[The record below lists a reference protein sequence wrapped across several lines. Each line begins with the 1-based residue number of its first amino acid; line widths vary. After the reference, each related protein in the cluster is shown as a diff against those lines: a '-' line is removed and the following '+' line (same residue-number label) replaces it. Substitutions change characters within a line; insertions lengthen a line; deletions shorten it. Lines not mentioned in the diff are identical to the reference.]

1 MADNNSVISSSSV
14 DVQMRLLDDF
24 SDMEGEEE
32 EGGLVMVMET
42 RFSTG
47 GGGGGRG
54 SRKVSGRK
62 RDLSIVLEDTESL
75 SHSSDDNHKQEDLIE
90 EEEEEEENG
99 ESIESIP
106 YNDINS
112 TVIPSELSSP
122 SQSSLPP
129 QSPPSQSL
137 PPQPSQSSQSSPSQS
152 SLQKSDFTREF
163 LVLRHKYLHE
173 LPIPEGEEFQKKY
186 KGYWMYLSV
195 IVVFYS
201 LPVYQLMLTYQ
212 RVSDTDH

>member
-1 MADNNSVISSSSV
+1 MTDNNSVISSSSV

-47 GGGGGRG
+47 GGGGRG

-90 EEEEEEENG
+90 EEEEENG

-106 YNDINS
+106 YNDINN

-129 QSPPSQSL
+129 QFPPSQSL
-137 PPQPSQSSQSSPSQS
+137 PPQPSLPSQSSPSQS

>member
-1 MADNNSVISSSSV
+1 MTDNNSVISSSSV

-42 RFSTG
+42 RFST

-90 EEEEEEENG
+90 EEEEEENG

-106 YNDINS
+106 YNNINNS
-112 TVIPSELSSP
+112 VIPSELSSP

-137 PPQPSQSSQSSPSQS
+137 PPQPSLPSLSSPSQS